1 MDRVMYGTTSE
12 PAAVTVNNNA
22 ITVAIDSA
30 KVTWV
35 VDRFTV
41 ADSVGG
47 LGAAFFLS
55 KVAAVA
61 SQVQVWLDN
70 THQEPPTL
78 LTAGMF
84 TVSNVRD
91 KVTLNGFTLGAGE
104 VLVIRYLG
112 YVAAVSLADVS
123 DAGAGAD
130 DLLDVDLAGAEKG
143 DIIQFT
149 DAAGGLK
156 WKKVTPVSVE
166 VITDV
171 QWDTTSHKLQKKTKS
186 VICVDSGDES
196 AWTDIT
202 NGDGVDHSTL

>member
-41 ADSVGG
+41 ADSVGR

-55 KVAAVA
+55 KAAAVA

-112 YVAAVSLADVS
+112 YVAA
-123 DAGAGAD
+123 AGAGAD
-130 DLLDVDLAGAEKG
+130 
-143 DIIQFT
+143 
-149 DAAGGLK
+149 AGG
-156 WKKVTPVSVE
+156 PP
-166 VITDV
+166 
-171 QWDTTSHKLQKKTKS
+171 
-186 VICVDSGDES
+186 
-196 AWTDIT
+196 
-202 NGDGVDHSTL
+202 NY